1 MQLHVRHTG
10 GPAPL
15 QGNQEY
21 AYHFDEFAQPEA
33 RSFAS
38 LTTRFLLRIPYR
50 QRGSWDDFGVVER
63 EEQQEFLTNLFRAAA
78 LDARLGYPG
87 ELLFPDEATQARA
100 AQLLKEALGV
110 E

>member
-1 MQLHVRHTG
+1 MRLYVRHTG

-15 QGNQEY
+15 RGDQEY
-21 AYHFDEFAQPEA
+21 THHFDELAEPQA
-33 RSFAS
+33 RSFAN
-38 LTTRFLLRIPYR
+38 LTTRYLLRIPYR
-50 QRGSWDDFGVVER
+50 QRGSWDDFGIVER
-63 EEQQEFLTNLFRAAA
+63 EEQQEFLLTLFKSSN